1 MKQTL
6 KRNSQILKNLKKQGC
21 CLGTQKKKSTFAAK
35 VRCAHTAVVPHDNP
49 RAKPMSTGNPRSIGI
64 AIKGKI
70 SIKTLN

>member
-35 VRCAHTAVVPHDNP
+35 VQCARTAVVPHEIP
-49 RAKPMSTGNPRSIGI
+49 RAKPITFWKPRSIGI
-64 AIKGKI
+64 AEKEK
-70 SIKTLN
+70 SASKF